1 MDLQKRDSAGIVF
14 YRRAPNELQLLV
26 HPGGPYWRNRLE
38 GAWQIPKGAIGSG
51 EAPDAAALREVA
63 EEVGIA
69 VSGPLGPLGTIRQG
83 GRQGLHGLCCRAG
96 NRSGIDRQQ
105 PVRTGMAAAK
115 RHLPILPRDRCRAVA
130 GACRSTR
137 SDPSQPASA
146 ADAPARNLRRPR
158 SRSGPPVAGAAS
170 ARCPFLPNQPL
181 SLHCALR
188 ALSSSAQ
195 TSASSVWLK
204 SR

>member
-69 VSGPLGPLGTIRQG
+69 VSGPLGPLGTIRQAGGKAFTAFAVEQEIDPASIVSNRFELAWPPLSGTCQSFPEIDAARWLALAEAREAILPSQRPLPTRLRAILG
-83 GRQGLHGLCCRAG
+83 GRDREAG
-96 NRSGIDRQQ
+96 RPWPG
-105 PVRTGMAAAK
+105 
-115 RHLPILPRDRCRAVA
+115 
-130 GACRSTR
+130 
-137 SDPSQPASA
+137 
-146 ADAPARNLRRPR
+146 RRPR
-158 SRSGPPVAGAAS
+158 AAHSCRTSPFRFTAHSARFRAARKLQHLRSG
-170 ARCPFLPNQPL
+170 
-181 SLHCALR
+181 
-188 ALSSSAQ
+188 
-195 TSASSVWLK
+195 
-204 SR
+204 